1 MHLNNKGRVPFQTG
15 AIPVILAVTH
25 SIQGVVMAGGI
36 ALSWVWAI
44 GLIAFAFG
52 ITLGVGAAYLTF
64 GSKRQTRELR
74 EKIDA
79 LQQELDTYRGQVGQ
93 HFQRTAELVQKM
105 THSYREVYEHLASGS
120 QALCRDPV
128 STPRLDIPETPSLAA
143 GATAQPLDTPDSEE
157 FSDAEL
163 DREPAEIE
171 EDYMGEA
178 PNIPVLDDEDDKPA
192 SPRTRL
198 Q

>member
-1 MHLNNKGRVPFQTG
+1 
-15 AIPVILAVTH
+15 
-25 SIQGVVMAGGI
+25 MAGGI
-36 ALSWVWAI
+36 ALSWAWAI

-52 ITLGVGAAYLTF
+52 ITFGVGAAYLTF
-64 GSKRQTRELR
+64 GSKRHARELR
-74 EKIDA
+74 EKVDA
-79 LQQELDTYRGQVGQ
+79 LQQELDSYRGQVGQ

-120 QALCRDPV
+120 QALCQDPV

-143 GATAQPLDTPDSEE
+143 GVADRPADTTGSEE

-163 DREPAEIE
+163 DREASAID

-178 PNIPVLDDEDDKPA
+178 PNIPVLDDEDDKSPA

>member
-1 MHLNNKGRVPFQTG
+1 
-15 AIPVILAVTH
+15 
-25 SIQGVVMAGGI
+25 MAGGI
-36 ALSWVWAI
+36 ALSWMWAI

-52 ITLGVGAAYLTF
+52 ITCGVGAAYLAF
-64 GSKRQTRELR
+64 GSKRRTRELR

-79 LQQELDTYRGQVGQ
+79 LQQELDDYRGQVGQ

-120 QALCRDPV
+120 QALCREPV
-128 STPRLDIPETPSLAA
+128 NTPRLDIPETPTLAA
-143 GATAQPLDTPDSEE
+143 KATDQSLDSTGSEE

-163 DREPAEIE
+163 DRGSLE
-171 EDYMGEA
+171 
-178 PNIPVLDDEDDKPA
+178 DDEDFLGEVPNVPVFEEDDKSPA
-192 SPRTRL
+192 NPRTRL